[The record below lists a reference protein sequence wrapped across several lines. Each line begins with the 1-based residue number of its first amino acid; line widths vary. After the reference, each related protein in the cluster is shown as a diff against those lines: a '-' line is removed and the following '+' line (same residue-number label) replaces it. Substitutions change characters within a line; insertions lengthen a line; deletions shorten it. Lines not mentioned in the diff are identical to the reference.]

1 MTLGRS
7 PSSGSGSSTGFCAER
22 LSPTSIYGLLHR
34 EGDRLF
40 PDEAFADLFQDI
52 GRWSVAPRIV
62 AVVMVLQRLEGLS
75 DREAVDRFSFDLRW
89 KYAAGGLDFDYP
101 GFVHTVLVDMRARL
115 RRSKRPNRIFEMA
128 LAVAR
133 EAGLIGRKRVLDST
147 ALYDAVATQDTV
159 TLIRS
164 AIRALLRVVDKALCA
179 ELRSCCKRDDDYVAP
194 GKPACDWDD
203 VQAREALVDALAR
216 DAYAILAALDGRTL
230 TAEVTQAAA
239 LVATVV
245 GQDLEQRDDG
255 IFRIARRVAKD
266 RVISTVDP
274 EARHGHKTAARGFD
288 GYKGHIAIDPDSEII
303 TATAVTA
310 GNVADG
316 HVAEALV
323 EDVLAQPVAAAS
335 GDGATQSSAA
345 VAAATTVTADN
356 AADGSVAEPL
366 VEDVLAQPLAA
377 AAGDGA
383 TRSSV
388 TITSATTAT
397 ADNAAGSSVAEPLVE
412 EAGAEPSA
420 TTSLEVASSST
431 EPIEIYG
438 DSSYGTAKFVEAIEN
453 AGAEANVK
461 VQPPAA
467 PEGKFAK
474 DAFDVDLTNNTVR
487 CPAGVLVVIRSSTA
501 GSDGLRLAN
510 FGVRCS
516 SCELRSQCTDGKDGR
531 TIRIHPQEATL
542 QRARVRQRD
551 PTWKARYRATRPK
564 VERKIAHLMSRRH
577 GGRRARVRGCSR
589 VGHDFALL
597 SAASNLKRLASLGV
611 RHDGVRWVR

>member
-40 PDEAFADLFQDI
+40 PDEAFADLFGDI

-115 RRSKRPNRIFEMA
+115 RRSERPNRIFEMA

-164 AIRALLRVVDKALCA
+164 AIRALLRAVDKALGA

-194 GKPACDWDD
+194 GKPLCDWDD

-230 TAEVTQAAA
+230 TTEVTQAAA

-245 GQDLEQRDDG
+245 GQDLEQRDG

-316 HVAEALV
+316 SVAEALV
-323 EDVLAQPVAAAS
+323 ADVLAEPAAAAS
-335 GDGATQSSAA
+335 LVGATPSATD
-345 VAAATTVTADN
+345 VTTATAVTAGDM
-356 AADGSVAEPL
+356 ADGSVAEAL
-366 VEDVLAQPLAA
+366 VAGVLAEPAA
-377 AAGDGA
+377 AASLDGA
-383 TRSSV
+383 TPSV
-388 TITSATTAT
+388 SAQSESTSTTPSGESQLVVPTEAT
-397 ADNAAGSSVAEPLVE
+397 APV
-412 EAGAEPSA
+412 
-420 TTSLEVASSST
+420 
-431 EPIEIYG
+431 EIYG
-438 DSSYGTAKFVEAIEN
+438 DSSYGTAKFVEVIET
-453 AGAEANVK
+453 AGAQADVK
-461 VQPPAA
+461 VQPPSA

-474 DAFDVDLTNNTVR
+474 DDFLVDLDNNTVR

-516 SCELRSQCTDGKDGR
+516 SCELRSQCTDGKEGR
-531 TIRIHPQEATL
+531 TIRVHPQEATL
-542 QRARVRQRD
+542 QRARMRQRA
-551 PTWKARYRATRPK
+551 PAWRARYRATRPK
-564 VERKIAHLMSRRH
+564 VERKIAHLMFRRH

-589 VGHDFALL
+589 ICDDFALL

-611 RHDGVRWVR
+611 RHDGVRWVH